1 MEISSEMLTDNSNI
15 YIKNDQECEIDQT
28 THNPFFDY
36 LISDTPTGRYFTC
49 FSLNKRT
56 VSNILSIII
65 INFFLSI
72 IGFCYSELAYI
83 F

>member
-36 LISDTPTGRYFTC
+36 LISDT
-49 FSLNKRT
+49 
-56 VSNILSIII
+56 
-65 INFFLSI
+65 
-72 IGFCYSELAYI
+72 
-83 F
+83 